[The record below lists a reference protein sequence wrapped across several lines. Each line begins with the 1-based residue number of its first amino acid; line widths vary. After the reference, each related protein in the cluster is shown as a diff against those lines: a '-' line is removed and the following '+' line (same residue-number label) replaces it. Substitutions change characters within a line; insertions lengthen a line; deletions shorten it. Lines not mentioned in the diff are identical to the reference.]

1 MKVTAILPDDM
12 IADVKAFTGG
22 KNITDSLLKALSDWL
37 YLKRIEKL
45 NATLANSP
53 VTFDEG
59 YSAKKVRNLSNRYDR
74 S

>member
-12 IADVKAFTGG
+12 IEDVKAFTGG
-22 KNITDSLLKALSDWL
+22 KNITDSLKKALNDWL

-45 NATLANSP
+45 NAKLSDCP

-59 YSAKKVRNLSNRYDR
+59 YSAEKVRNLNNRHDR